1 MQGLVNRTIEA
12 GKKSQSEA
20 GKQCQTEID
29 WNNLSMTI
37 SGPAV
42 TLKLKNKDK
51 KERLEPKLKFV
62 SLIDGIVDL

>member
-1 MQGLVNRTIEA
+1 MQGLVTRTIEA

-42 TLKLKNKDK
+42 TLKLKNKDQ
-51 KERLEPKLKFV
+51 KEKEVAGSKNEEENEDIR
-62 SLIDGIVDL
+62 

>member
-42 TLKLKNKDK
+42 TLKLKNKDQ
-51 KERLEPKLKFV
+51 KEKEVAGSKNEEETEDIR
-62 SLIDGIVDL
+62 

>member
-42 TLKLKNKDK
+42 TLKLKNKDQ
-51 KERLEPKLKFV
+51 KEKEVAGSKNEEENEDIR
-62 SLIDGIVDL
+62 